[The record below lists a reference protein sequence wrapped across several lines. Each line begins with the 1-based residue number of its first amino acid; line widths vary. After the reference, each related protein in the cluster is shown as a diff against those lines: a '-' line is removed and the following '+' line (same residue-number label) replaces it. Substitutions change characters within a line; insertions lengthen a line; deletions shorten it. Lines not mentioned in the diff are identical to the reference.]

1 MLMVC
6 RTAQPYAHGAEQ
18 AIARIRSTLESRY
31 FIVFTVDTTLG
42 VLIAY
47 VLHQQAL
54 KFARRKQASSE
65 CVAGHIICA
74 CIECRPSPSRSRS
87 PSPQG
92 HGALLTPF
100 GVCSKWPEWRC
111 VQFPRE
117 SRQMRSIWQSASGTH
132 ASTSLAVRVCAW
144 VLQQSNPHLARL
156 RFACVPLTA
165 HRFLPVAFKAR
176 HLPTLIMCERT
187 CTRKHAQPPVCNSAH
202 KSVRQHRS
210 RSRSDAVL
218 DCRYRSTGRRCSNIA
233 CERRATTR
241 SRCVPC
247 TLGVADTPGCWPGST
262 LVTFSERL

>member
-1 MLMVC
+1 MVC
-6 RTAQPYAHGAEQ
+6 RTAQPYARGAEQ

-74 CIECRPSPSRSRS
+74 CIECRPSPSPS
-87 PSPQG
+87 PSPQW
-92 HGALLTPF
+92 HGAVLTPF
-100 GVCSKWPEWRC
+100 GVCSKWPERRC

-156 RFACVPLTA
+156 RFACVPLRT

-176 HLPTLIMCERT
+176 HLPHVNYVRAHVHSQARAAACVQQCSQICETAQVTLM
-187 CTRKHAQPPVCNSAH
+187 Q
-202 KSVRQHRS
+202 
-210 RSRSDAVL
+210 
-218 DCRYRSTGRRCSNIA
+218 RCSARLQISQYWPQML
-233 CERRATTR
+233 EY
-241 SRCVPC
+241 CV
-247 TLGVADTPGCWPGST
+247 
-262 LVTFSERL
+262 